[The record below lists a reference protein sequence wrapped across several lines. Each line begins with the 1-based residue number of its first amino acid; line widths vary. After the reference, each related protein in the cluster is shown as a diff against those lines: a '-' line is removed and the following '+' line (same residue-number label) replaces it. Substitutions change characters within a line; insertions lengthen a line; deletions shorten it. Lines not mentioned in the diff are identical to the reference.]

1 MAVVP
6 LEGSEAARLDPQLE
20 AIVRDFKE
28 LYHRSEERS
37 LELAKRQVELE
48 HALEELHES
57 YRQTA
62 RTLALMVEFKDETT
76 GSHLDRTRRYG
87 MELARR
93 VDPRLGADPSLEYG
107 FLLHDVGKAGIDYSI
122 LAKEGPLTAI
132 EQERMRLH
140 PIIGAQFL
148 AGIKHLE
155 GAIPIVKQHH
165 ERWDGAGYPYGLAG
179 EEIHVGARIFSVV
192 DAFDAM
198 TSERPYRKAMSLD
211 EAFDQIIRGAGT
223 QFDPEVVSVLADMW
237 PDLSAIHMT
246 PSQF

>member
-6 LEGSEAARLDPQLE
+6 LEGGERARLDPQLE

-62 RTLALMVEFKDETT
+62 RTLALMVEFKDATT

-93 VDPRLGADPSLEYG
+93 VDVRLAADPSLEYG
-107 FLLHDVGKAGIDYSI
+107 FLL
-122 LAKEGPLTAI
+122 
-132 EQERMRLH
+132 
-140 PIIGAQFL
+140 
-148 AGIKHLE
+148 
-155 GAIPIVKQHH
+155 
-165 ERWDGAGYPYGLAG
+165 
-179 EEIHVGARIFSVV
+179 
-192 DAFDAM
+192 
-198 TSERPYRKAMSLD
+198 
-211 EAFDQIIRGAGT
+211 
-223 QFDPEVVSVLADMW
+223 
-237 PDLSAIHMT
+237 
-246 PSQF
+246 